1 MCGNIV
7 FAGKFQL
14 THHLLLEQNTS
25 AKKTQKLWQNTRKSV
40 DCVCCRS
47 CYSIQ
52 TVGSQSGADC
62 DSSCPIRW
70 QNIMWDGY

>member
-25 AKKTQKLWQNTRKSV
+25 AQKKRKNCDKILENLLIV
-40 DCVCCRS
+40 FVVEVA
-47 CYSIQ
+47 IQ
-52 TVGSQSGADC
+52 YKQWEAKAGLTVTAVVQ
-62 DSSCPIRW
+62 
-70 QNIMWDGY
+70 